1 MGPKLSLKKP
11 ARGQGKRGEKG
22 SIFRDNREKEVK
34 VKAIDRRAR
43 IFFHLSNIN
52 NNINITN
59 EFIEKKEV
67 NDMNNIICLA

>member
-1 MGPKLSLKKP
+1 M
-11 ARGQGKRGEKG
+11 
-22 SIFRDNREKEVK
+22 K

-52 NNINITN
+52 NNINISN
-59 EFIEKKEV
+59 EFIEEKEV